1 MWTGSEGGGDRNTH
15 LLGTVFETLGEGGV
29 GRRAGLGAGAELDP
43 VVGELAVESTPVAVA
58 LSAVVGH
65 GHGEVVARHLRLD
78 GLVGWHGSDGDC
90 DGRVCKER
98 IRCSYSE
105 PGFPARVGGRWQ
117 TWRGELAPFVLGQLQ
132 NVEGPLDHLDLVVHP
147 GIVQ

>member
-1 MWTGSEGGGDRNTH
+1 M
-15 LLGTVFETLGEGGV
+15 
-29 GRRAGLGAGAELDP
+29 
-43 VVGELAVESTPVAVA
+43 GELAVESTPVAVG

-65 GHGEVVARHLRLD
+65 GHGEAVARHLRLD

-90 DGRVCKER
+90 DCRVCKER